1 MVSSPVNAEGI
12 RKKIFK
18 ENIFPSQLRLW
29 SNSLE
34 ASQLFF
40 LLLADR
46 SSLCPLLNFSAV
58 RLLLTIDEIMKW
70 SVGRGPEN
78 IHSLSIIF
86 SFVFSSVWTAG
97 MVELGKDRRKKLTL
111 SSTPSQVP

>member
-1 MVSSPVNAEGI
+1 MVPKPG
-12 RKKIFK
+12 
-18 ENIFPSQLRLW
+18 
-29 SNSLE
+29 
-34 ASQLFF
+34 QLFMAVDAKASG
-40 LLLADR
+40 LLLCHIPSEKSKFWLGFSRSIR